1 MDALLQDVRFGA
13 RILLRTPVITGSI
26 ILVLALGIGANS
38 AMFGLV
44 DGLLL
49 HPVSYPNPEALVF
62 VWSYDAHGILNYCSA
77 ADFLDYRAQAKS
89 LSDFAAWVQTSFAV
103 TGQDRPR
110 QVAGARVTAN
120 FLGTLGVKPVLGRTF
135 LPEEDGLG
143 NPAAASRSAVVSYLL
158 WQEEL
163 GADPNVLGRVI
174 RVDSIPYA
182 IVGVMPADFQFRW
195 RPGDIWVPV
204 SLDVHNRDYHDLL
217 VVARLKQPLAR
228 AAAEMAVI
236 ARSLGDAYPKTN
248 KGWTIQ
254 VEDFREW
261 LLNRTFRIRLLLLS
275 GAVGLILLIACANV
289 AGLLLARSA
298 AREREL
304 AVRIS
309 LGATGA
315 RLARQLLTESALLSL
330 AGGGLGLAI
339 AWALIR
345 IAPKVVPADAIPS
358 GHVELS
364 LLAVWFTAAISLLTC
379 ILFGL
384 APAVAAARPDIQAGL
399 KDSSR
404 GSIGGRNR
412 SRFRQTMVAAE
423 AAVALMLL
431 ASAGLMMENLRNITQ
446 ADPGFEAKNVL
457 TFRLFLPTS
466 KYDASQAL
474 QLHRRALQRMVTL
487 PGVENVTAGT
497 VLPLLNNFE
506 VYFDLEGAPPRG
518 ENERPI
524 AAYAAV
530 SPDYFRTLGIP
541 LKRGRAFTE
550 ADNEKAPPVAIVNE
564 DLAARYFPNQDPI
577 GKRILV
583 EKPIR
588 GRSGFEQPQRVEIA
602 GVVGNVRILHRSAEL
617 KHLIYVPYPQG
628 DWSPAVWFAARTRV
642 NPVSLS
648 SAVRN
653 EFMAIDKDQPIEQV
667 GSLDQLLTAQY
678 AQPRFQTQLMGAF
691 ALIALILAALGI
703 YGVSAYAVAQRRHE
717 IGLRMA
723 LGASPGGVLREIVGQ
738 GMLPAAI
745 GMGAGMAG
753 AVALAA
759 VLKSVLVGTSGTDP
773 VTLLGM
779 ALLLA
784 MVAAVACYLPARK
797 ASRIDPAVVLKAE

>member
-1 MDALLQDVRFGA
+1 MTIDVLLQDVRFGA
-13 RILLRTPVITGSI
+13 RILLRTPVVTGSI
-26 ILVLALGIGANS
+26 LLVLALGIGANS

-62 VWSYDAHGILNYCSA
+62 VWNHDGHGILNYCSA
-77 ADFLDYRAQAKS
+77 ADFLDYREQSKS
-89 LSDFAAWVQTSFAV
+89 LSDFAAWTQTSFVV

-120 FLGTLGVKPVLGRTF
+120 FFHTLGATPVLGRTF
-135 LPEEDGLG
+135 LPDEDGLKG
-143 NPAAASRSAVVSYLL
+143 AAAAARSAVISYRL

-174 RVDSIPYA
+174 RVDSLPYA
-182 IVGVMPADFQFRW
+182 IIGVMQANFQFRW
-195 RPGDIWVPV
+195 RPGDVWVPV

-217 VVARLKQPLAR
+217 IIARLKEPRTR

-236 ARSLGDAYPKTN
+236 GRSLGEAYPKTN

-254 VEDFREW
+254 IEDFREW
-261 LLNRTFRIRLLLLS
+261 LLNRTFRMRLLLLS

-298 AREREL
+298 ARGREL

-330 AGGGLGLAI
+330 AGGGSV
-339 AWALIR
+339 WRSRSR
-345 IAPKVVPADAIPS
+345 IAPRIVPADAIPS
-358 GHVELS
+358 GHVELGI
-364 LLAVWFTAAISLLTC
+364 LAVWFTLAISLLTC
-379 ILFGL
+379 LLFGL
-384 APAVAAARPDIQAGL
+384 APAVAAARPDIQVAL

-404 GSIGGRNR
+404 GSTGGRNR

-431 ASAGLMMENLRNITQ
+431 SSAGLMIENLRNITQ
-446 ADPGFEAKNVL
+446 ADPGFEPKNVL

-466 KYDASQAL
+466 RYDASQAR
-474 QLHRRALQRMVTL
+474 QFHRLALQRVATL
-487 PGVENVTAGT
+487 PGVKNVTAGT

-506 VYFDLEGAPPRG
+506 VYFDPEGSPPRA
-518 ENERPI
+518 ESERPI

-541 LKRGRAFTE
+541 LKLGRTFTE

-583 EKPIR
+583 DKPIW
-588 GRSGFEQPQRVEIA
+588 GRNGFENAQRLEIT
-602 GVVGNVRILHRSAEL
+602 GVVGNIKISHRSAEL

-628 DWSPAVWFAARTRV
+628 DWSPAVWFAARTQV
-642 NPVSLS
+642 NPVALG

-653 EFMAIDKDQPIEQV
+653 EFMTIDKDQPIEQV
-667 GSLDQLLTAQY
+667 GSLEQMLAAQF

-691 ALIALILAALGI
+691 ALIALSLAALGI
-703 YGVSAYAVAQRRHE
+703 YGVNAYAVVQRRQE

-723 LGASPGGVLREIVGQ
+723 LGASQGDVLREIIGQ
-738 GMLPAAI
+738 GMRPTAVGI
-745 GMGAGMAG
+745 GVGLVGSVAMASLLKS
-753 AVALAA
+753 ALA
-759 VLKSVLVGTSGTDP
+759 GTSGADP
-773 VTLLGM
+773 VTITGV

-784 MVAAVACYLPARK
+784 IVAAVACYIPARK
-797 ASRIDPAVVLKAE
+797 ATRIDPVIALKAE